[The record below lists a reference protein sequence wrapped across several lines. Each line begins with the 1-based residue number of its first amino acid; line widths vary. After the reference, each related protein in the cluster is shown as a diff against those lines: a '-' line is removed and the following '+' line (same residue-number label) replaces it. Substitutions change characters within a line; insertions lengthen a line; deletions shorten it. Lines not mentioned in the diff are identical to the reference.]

1 MPSANDLRKG
11 MGIKYNNDVCVVLD
25 MQHRT
30 PGNLRAFVQAT
41 LRSLKSGKSSNV
53 RFASTESIE
62 VVSMTTRRLDFSYK
76 DHNGYHFMDP
86 ENYETTTLNEEFVG
100 EASKYLTENLQCTL
114 MEVEGKAVELELPPK
129 VKLKVVEAPPGVRGD
144 TATNV
149 TKPAKVETGFEVG
162 VPLFID
168 AGDSIEVD
176 TRTGKYLNR
185 AETTRRALSEV
196 RGNVMTDAQRRTLHA
211 SRPHSL
217 GIGRGIGTIGG
228 CSSVRDVANRL
239 A

>member
-11 MGIKYNNDVCVVLD
+11 MAIKYNGDICIVLD

-41 LRSLKSGKSSNV
+41 LRSIRSGRSATV
-53 RFASTESIE
+53 RFASTGEIE
-62 VVSMTTRRLDFSYK
+62 VISMTTRRLDFSYK

-86 ENYETTTLNEEFVG
+86 ETYETTTLNEEFVG
-100 EASKYLTENLQCTL
+100 EAAKYLTENLQCTV
-114 MEVEGKAVELELPPK
+114 MELEGKPAELELPPK
-129 VKLKVVEAPPGVRGD
+129 ITLKVIEAPPGVRGD

-149 TKPAKVETGFEVG
+149 SKPAKVETGFEVG
-162 VPLFID
+162 VPLFIN

-185 AETTRRALSEV
+185 A
-196 RGNVMTDAQRRTLHA
+196 
-211 SRPHSL
+211 
-217 GIGRGIGTIGG
+217 
-228 CSSVRDVANRL
+228 
-239 A
+239 